1 MKTTQAYLDHITGQA
16 AAAAYVTFDKVSTLT
31 NSEGTTDSVTL
42 NVEPS
47 ASGNLTTAASANAST
62 VLMMVPAVANSTPS
76 NAVSATKGKRAFA
89 VLINGNTQFT
99 INSVSVPATAYAMTG
114 NGAVDALNIASTAN
128 KDLASA
134 AGLTMDAVHAYGSQV
149 NFVLNSYAGNYA
161 AASLDERYT
170 TASVS
175 AASTTTGSIFTVGI
189 EDEFKLTIGSNSVTT
204 TPGSVSGNA
213 TDLAGLEAMLI
224 AAWGAKYGKTGTASL
239 SALATIVNG
248 GLGAGSFVIQSLQK
262 DSGGKGLE
270 VKFSVTDKTQATG
283 QITRTSGNI
292 GYKVGPTT
300 ASTDNSTAATATGGG
315 VIVTFE
321 SKLEGVTDA
330 ILTGMTTVVGTGT
343 TSMTELVTTY
353 AASTGVTTY
362 ALAQANRTDV
372 RNVVAA
378 VADTSTSTAQDAI
391 AFDRTAWLG

>member
-1 MKTTQAYLDHITGQA
+1 
-16 AAAAYVTFDKVSTLT
+16 
-31 NSEGTTDSVTL
+31 
-42 NVEPS
+42 
-47 ASGNLTTAASANAST
+47 
-62 VLMMVPAVANSTPS
+62 
-76 NAVSATKGKRAFA
+76 
-89 VLINGNTQFT
+89 
-99 INSVSVPATAYAMTG
+99 MTG
-114 NGAVDALNIASTAN
+114 NGAVDALNLASTAN

-189 EDEFKLTIGSNSVTT
+189 EDEFKLTIGTNSVTT

-262 DSGGKGLE
+262 DSGGKGLA
-270 VKFSVTDKTQATG
+270 VSFSVTDKTHATG